1 MGVPCLNDAFLGQG
15 FVRPQSAILVFT
27 VCLQKNQTFWPRQ
40 TFVVPRKCG
49 TQQPLVYHKFPIW
62 KKCIVSI
69 VSPMFQ
75 QTGLDVFKNVQISFF
90 AVHATWLSKPL
101 VAEKLKFLHV

>member
-1 MGVPCLNDAFLGQG
+1 
-15 FVRPQSAILVFT
+15 
-27 VCLQKNQTFWPRQ
+27 
-40 TFVVPRKCG
+40 
-49 TQQPLVYHKFPIW
+49 
-62 KKCIVSI
+62 VSV